1 MTDKIKEEV
10 KKSDDG
16 LAAKVRKLEETIK
29 TVVATLERQFGID
42 INRDGKVGL
51 LAFLIAF
58 SGLVAVGQTKIW
70 NVLKADGTDAVA
82 VYNDGSIVA
91 AGAITTAGAV
101 TAVPALASAST
112 SPAIQSDTNAT
123 TTITLYAPTK
133 AGDMLI
139 GKEGGSNRIW
149 FATGATTNS
158 WTIKLP

>member
-1 MTDKIKEEV
+1 MTDKVEKEV

-29 TVVATLERQFGID
+29 NVIATLERQFGID

-70 NVLKADGTDAVA
+70 NVLQNDGTDAVA
-82 VYNDGSIVA
+82 VYSDGSIIA
-91 AGAITTAGAV
+91 AGSI
-101 TAVPALASAST
+101 TAVPALAAAST
-112 SPAIQSDTNAT
+112 GPAIQSDTNAS
-123 TTITLYAPTK
+123 TTITLYVPTK

-158 WTIKLP
+158 WTIKLQ